1 MLKYFCH
8 WSSGQI
14 NYYTGM
20 NKNAMVKQSSLF
32 QLSDEEISFTYAN
45 KSIFITDTLGELI
58 IKLSWKNC
66 HDKTLYLISA

>member
-1 MLKYFCH
+1 
-8 WSSGQI
+8 
-14 NYYTGM
+14 M

-58 IKLSWKNC
+58 IKLS
-66 HDKTLYLISA
+66 